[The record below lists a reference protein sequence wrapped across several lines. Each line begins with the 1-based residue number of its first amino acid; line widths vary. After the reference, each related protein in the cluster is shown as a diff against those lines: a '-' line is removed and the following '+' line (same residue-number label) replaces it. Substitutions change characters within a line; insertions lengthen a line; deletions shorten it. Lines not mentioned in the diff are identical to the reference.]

1 MSIKT
6 ILFVFLFASLFLFF
20 PSVVKAE
27 EQIKLKEVRIQGNLR
42 VEEDGIRLHIK
53 ARQDDPFDPTVVS
66 RDVRSIYRMGF
77 FDDVKAE
84 LSPEGVLTYIVIERP
99 YVREVEIQGNSEV
112 SREKIE
118 AALGIRP
125 RTILDRDKV
134 LEGVERVKKLYG
146 EQGYIRAQVDFAV
159 SEVGNNQAKIIL
171 DVVEGKRLLI
181 QKISFE
187 GNRTFSDSEL
197 KGLMATKEKWFLSFL
212 TNRGVLDRD
221 ILTNDLA
228 ILSSYYYDH
237 GYINHRIDEPVI
249 LSKRSGIE
257 VVIRIEEREQY
268 RVGKVEIGGDLIEE
282 PENLLKVV
290 KLTTGQIFRGSRL
303 RGDIATLSERY
314 ADRGFAFA
322 QIEPVTRLD
331 PKAKTVD
338 VALMIKRGSPVYFN
352 RITIAGNTKTR
363 DKVIRR
369 EMVVA
374 EQELFSGSK
383 IKESRNALQ
392 RTGYFED
399 VQLTTKKT
407 GSPDSVDLQ
416 VDIKEGPTGTF
427 GVGAGFSSGDQVF
440 FNVSVSEQNLF
451 GRGQRLAATFDIGT
465 IRQDF
470 NLSFTEPY
478 LYDSRLSL
486 GVDAFN
492 TRREF
497 TDFTSRRTGFGIR
510 TGYPLR
516 YLKIPYIGRP
526 GGDPTN
532 ERGGAYLRAMEH
544 MRGGMAYQLSRDKI
558 SGVEAD
564 ASTIIREEKGTS
576 LTSSITPSL
585 SYDTRN
591 HFFTPTEGTRS
602 NLSLKFAGLGGDN
615 NFLKLDTQTRWFYPI
630 LSDPKWGGD
639 YTLVLGSTL
648 GYGVTFKERHNGQE
662 NLPLSERYFP
672 GGINSVRGFADR
684 SLGPRDPVTNDII
697 GGDTQ
702 VVLNTE
708 LRFPLMQKYGL
719 VGVAFFDQ
727 GQAFSET
734 ESINPGKFKRSV
746 GFGGRWLS
754 PFGPLQLSLGFA
766 LNAEPEDDT
775 SVFGFSIGGR

>member
-212 TNRGVLDRD
+212 TDRGVLDRD

-497 TDFTSRRTGFGIR
+497 TDFTSRRTGFGFR

-516 YLKIPYIGRP
+516 YLKIPYLGRP
-526 GGDPTN
+526 GADPTN
-532 ERGGAYLRAMEH
+532 ERGGVYLQAMEH
-544 MRGGMAYQLSRDKI
+544 MRGGLAYELS
-558 SGVEAD
+558 
-564 ASTIIREEKGTS
+564 
-576 LTSSITPSL
+576 
-585 SYDTRN
+585 
-591 HFFTPTEGTRS
+591 
-602 NLSLKFAGLGGDN
+602 
-615 NFLKLDTQTRWFYPI
+615 
-630 LSDPKWGGD
+630 
-639 YTLVLGSTL
+639 
-648 GYGVTFKERHNGQE
+648 
-662 NLPLSERYFP
+662 
-672 GGINSVRGFADR
+672 
-684 SLGPRDPVTNDII
+684 
-697 GGDTQ
+697 
-702 VVLNTE
+702 
-708 LRFPLMQKYGL
+708 
-719 VGVAFFDQ
+719 
-727 GQAFSET
+727 
-734 ESINPGKFKRSV
+734 
-746 GFGGRWLS
+746 
-754 PFGPLQLSLGFA
+754 
-766 LNAEPEDDT
+766 
-775 SVFGFSIGGR
+775 